1 MRSYLLLFYLGL
13 GLPVF
18 EARFSFKTQSKN
30 TESISTEYDLAE
42 RKQRLRKKTRLY
54 KKGKRRRKEKF
65 RQKHFALKGSH
76 SKDSRYSNGNK
87 LRRMF
92 INM

>member
-13 GLPVF
+13 GLPAF
-18 EARFSFKTQSKN
+18 EARFDTRRKN

-42 RKQRLRKKTRLY
+42 RKQKLRKKTRRY
-54 KKGKRRRKEKF
+54 KKGKRKRKQNYH
-65 RQKHFALKGSH
+65 QKHFALKGSH

>member
-13 GLPVF
+13 GLPAF
-18 EARFSFKTQSKN
+18 EVRFLARRK
-30 TESISTEYDLAE
+30 SIENVSTEYDLAE
-42 RKQRLRKKTRLY
+42 RKQKLKKKTRLY
-54 KKGKRRRKEKF
+54 KKGKRRNKQHY

-76 SKDSRYSNGNK
+76 SKDARYSNGNK

>member
-18 EARFSFKTQSKN
+18 EARFDTRRKN
-30 TESISTEYDLAE
+30 KENISTEYDLAA
-42 RKQRLRKKTRLY
+42 RKQKLKKKTRLY
-54 KKGKRRRKEKF
+54 KKGKRRQKENF
-65 RQKHFALKGSH
+65 RQKHFAIKGTN
-76 SKDSRYSNGNK
+76 SKDSRYSNGNR